1 MQHSSSSPLTWLLEF
16 MQRSYPETLHA
27 LAEQLLAQVRT
38 HPSVQDAGLWLRDL
52 SGRMYKLVPLQRG
65 DEHLDDRIR
74 QVIARGQAQS
84 VALPAATEQVI
95 PLCVGDQVFGAL
107 VIVERPGSTDREL
120 WQAAAAHMAVLLR
133 LAQSAS
139 PDGESENEW
148 DEFISHAVH
157 EIKNPLA
164 SAKGYADLLLR
175 RAKKEENESYS
186 KGLLVISQQLT
197 KATVLLDQMSD
208 TSRIATN
215 RLQLQHSPAD
225 LAELVR
231 RAVQNQQ
238 IKTEQHSI
246 QIEGADERLP
256 VDLDEGRIAQVIEA
270 MIANAVRFSPNG
282 SVISVR
288 LERANA
294 VNGTLLARIVVADQG
309 IGVPAG
315 EEARIFQRFKRG
327 SNVAG
332 MYSGL
337 GLGLFV
343 ASEIAARHGGR
354 MWLESAPEQGSTCY
368 FELPIAA

>member
-1 MQHSSSSPLTWLLEF
+1 
-16 MQRSYPETLHA
+16 MQRSYPETMPA
-27 LAEQLLAQVRT
+27 LASQVLAQVRT
-38 HPSVQDAGLWLRDL
+38 HPGVQDAGIWLRDL
-52 SGRMYKLVPLQRG
+52 NGYMHNLSPTQSG
-65 DEHLDDRIR
+65 DERLAEEIR
-74 QVIARGQAQS
+74 RVLARGQAQT
-84 VALPAATEQVI
+84 VALSETIGQVV
-95 PLCVGDQVFGAL
+95 PLCIGEQVFGAL
-107 VIVERPGSTDREL
+107 VVVEQPGSSDREL
-120 WQAAAAHMAVLLR
+120 WQAAAAHIAVLLR
-133 LAQSAS
+133 LAQAT
-139 PDGESENEW
+139 PVAQTENEW

-175 RAKKEENESYS
+175 RAKKESNESYS

-197 KATVLLDQMSD
+197 KATGLLDQMSD
-208 TSRIATN
+208 TSRIATD
-215 RLQLQHSPAD
+215 RLQIQHAPAD

-246 QIEGADERLP
+246 QIEGADEHLP
-256 VDLDEGRIAQVIEA
+256 VDLDEGRITQVIEA

-282 SVISVR
+282 SVIAVR

-294 VNGTLLARIVVADQG
+294 VSGTPLARIVVADQG

-343 ASEIAARHGGR
+343 ANEVAARHGGR
-354 MWLESAPEQGSTCY
+354 MWLESAPERGTICY
-368 FELPIAA
+368 FELPLVG

>member
-1 MQHSSSSPLTWLLEF
+1 

>member
-1 MQHSSSSPLTWLLEF
+1 
-16 MQRSYPETLHA
+16 MQRSYPATLPA

-38 HPSVQDAGLWLRDL
+38 HPNVQDAGIWMRDL
-52 SGRMYKLVPLQRG
+52 SGSMHNIAPLENG
-65 DEHLDDRIR
+65 DERLAERIG
-74 QVIARGQAQS
+74 QVLARGQAQS
-84 VALPAATEQVI
+84 VALPEATEQVL
-95 PLCVGDQVFGAL
+95 PLCIGEQVFGAL
-107 VIVERPGSTDREL
+107 VVIEQPGSTDREL

-139 PDGESENEW
+139 PEGESENEW

-186 KGLLVISQQLT
+186 KGLNVISQQLT

-215 RLQLQHSPAD
+215 RLQIAHSPAD

-246 QIEGADERLP
+246 QIDGADERLP
-256 VDLDEGRIAQVIEA
+256 VDLDEGRIGQVIEA

-282 SVISVR
+282 SVIAVR
-288 LERANA
+288 LERAKA
-294 VNGTLLARIVVADQG
+294 ANGTALARIVVADQG

-337 GLGLFV
+337 GLGLYV
-343 ASEIAARHGGR
+343 ASEVATRHGGR
-354 MWLESAPEQGSTCY
+354 MWLESAPKQGSTCY
-368 FELPIAA
+368 FELPVAA